1 MQLYDLTAHE
11 LASKMAAREV
21 SAREV
26 TNAILNRIGQV
37 EGHVMAF
44 VTVTEAVAQAQADAV
59 DRARASGETLSP
71 LAGIPIALKDN
82 LCTNGIETTCSSK
95 ILKGFVP
102 PYNATVVEKLE
113 AAGSVFVGKANL
125 DEFAMGSS
133 TENSGFFPTHNPW
146 DLHAVPGGSSG
157 GSTAA
162 VAAGEAVLAL
172 GSDTGGSIRQPA
184 AFCGVVGLKPTYG
197 RVSRYGLV
205 AFASSLDQ
213 IGPIAKDVR
222 DCAMLLNVIS
232 GHDPMDSTS
241 IVRDV
246 PDYTQAL
253 IPDVKGMKLGVP
265 KEYFAQGVEPVV
277 AQAVRAAIAVLVS
290 HGAIAEEISL
300 PHSEYALPTYYILAP
315 AEASSNLARYD
326 GVRFGHR
333 TARATNHIDLFEKS
347 REEGFGAEV
356 KQRIMI
362 GTYALSA
369 GYYDA
374 FYLKA
379 QKVRTLIKRDFDQA
393 FAKYDAIIAPTAPTI
408 AFPIGEKSGDPLAMK
423 LSDVLTI
430 PANMAGIPALSL
442 PCGFSHGFPIGLQ
455 LMAPAFGEETLLR
468 IAYAYEQATDWHK
481 QRALL
486 ERQRHLHVE

>member
-11 LASKMAAREV
+11 LAAKLAAREV

-26 TNAILNRIGQV
+26 TDAILDRIGEV
-37 EGHVMAF
+37 EGHVKAF
-44 VTVTEAVAQAQADAV
+44 VTVTESVAQAQADAV
-59 DRARASGETLSP
+59 DRARAEGETVSP
-71 LAGIPIALKDN
+71 MAGIPIALKDN

-95 ILKGFVP
+95 ILQGFVP
-102 PYNATVVEKLE
+102 PYSATVVEKLQS
-113 AAGSVFVGKANL
+113 AGGVFVGKANL

-133 TENSGFFPTHNPW
+133 TENSGFFPSHNPW
-146 DLHAVPGGSSG
+146 DLHTVPGGSSG

-162 VAAGEAVLAL
+162 VAAGEAVWAL

-197 RVSRYGLV
+197 RVSRYGLI

-213 IGPIAKDVR
+213 IGPITKDVR
-222 DCAMLLNVIS
+222 DAALLLNLIS
-232 GHDPMDSTS
+232 GHDARDSTS
-241 IVRDV
+241 VVRDV
-246 PDYTQAL
+246 PDYAQAL
-253 IPDVKGMKLGVP
+253 TTDVKGLKLGVP
-265 KEYFAQGVEPVV
+265 KEYFAQGVSSDV
-277 AQAVRAAIAVLVS
+277 AEAVRAAIAVLVS

-326 GVRFGHR
+326 GVRYGHR
-333 TARATNHIDLFEKS
+333 TARATNAVDLFEKS
-347 REEGFGAEV
+347 REEGFGPEV

-379 QKVRTLIKRDFDQA
+379 QKVRTLIKRDFDRA
-393 FAKYDAIIAPTAPTI
+393 FEKYDLIIAPTAPTV
-408 AFPIGEKSGDPLAMK
+408 AFRQGEVSDPLAMK
-423 LSDVLTI
+423 LNDVLTI
-430 PANMAGIPALSL
+430 PANMAGIPAISL
-442 PCGFSHGFPIGLQ
+442 PCGFAHGLPIGLQ

-468 IAYAYEQATDWHK
+468 AAYAYEQATDWHK
-481 QRALL
+481 QRAVI
-486 ERQRHLHVE
+486 ERPSHLHVE

>member
-11 LASKMAAREV
+11 LAAKLKTREV

-26 TNAILNRIGQV
+26 TDAVLQRIGQV
-37 EGHVMAF
+37 EGHVMAYI
-44 VTVTEAVAQAQADAV
+44 TVTEAVAQAQADAV

-71 LAGIPIALKDN
+71 LAGIPLALKDN
-82 LCTNGIETTCSSK
+82 LCTRGIETTCASK
-95 ILKGFVP
+95 ILRGFVP
-102 PYNATVVEKLE
+102 PYNATVVDKLQ
-113 AAGSVFVGKANL
+113 ASGSVFVGKANL

-146 DLHAVPGGSSG
+146 DLHTVPGGSSG

-162 VAAGEAVLAL
+162 VAAGEAIWAL

-213 IGPIAKDVR
+213 IGPITKDVR
-222 DCAMLLNVIS
+222 DAALLLSAIS
-232 GHDPMDSTS
+232 GHDPLDSTS
-241 IVRDV
+241 VVRDV
-246 PDYTQAL
+246 PDYTRAL
-253 IPDVKGMKLGVP
+253 TGDVRGLKLGVP
-265 KEYFAQGVEPVV
+265 KEYFAQGVDPAV
-277 AQAVRAAIAVLVS
+277 AEAVRAAIHQLTS
-290 HGAIAEEISL
+290 MGAEAEEISL

-333 TARATNHIDLFEKS
+333 TARATNHVDLFEKS
-347 REEGFGAEV
+347 REEGFGPEV

-379 QKVRTLIKRDFDQA
+379 QQVRTLIKRDFDRA
-393 FAKYDAIIAPTAPTI
+393 FAQYDAIIAPTAPTV

-430 PANMAGIPALSL
+430 PANMAGIPAISL
-442 PCGFSHGFPIGLQ
+442 PCEFLHGLPIGLQ

-468 IAYAYEQATDWHK
+468 IAYAYEQTTDWHK